1 MNMEKLKN
9 NSILSVVALSMKI
22 SFSASAI
29 LATIRII
36 CTLLNSILPTIKL
49 LLMKCI
55 IDALTNRQREETIK
69 YVIVYIVLIL
79 GGVIVDK
86 INSYCILLHSEKIG
100 LNVSNS
106 IIDKVVDLDISYF
119 DTPSL
124 YDEMN
129 IATANGGS
137 ISNLFWGFASIVQG
151 IIQFAVSFGILCKL
165 KPVYAVVLTVTS
177 IPFFFVEQHNGVESY
192 LWNRENENKVRKI
205 NYLYRVFV
213 DKYFAVDLRVNS
225 LIQYMRKK
233 YNQSWNDWFAG
244 KRKLVSNQFLKSF
257 FAVFLSN
264 IVAMGF
270 VVVMAYDVLYNNF
283 TIGDF
288 TYYLGISTQLITYTY
303 FVLSSLAA
311 FKQLRLKTSG
321 YYDFMNWRSCLDKD
335 GEMTCSDGLKSL
347 RFENVSFRYP
357 NCEDTVLH
365 NVSFEIKQG
374 DKILLIGNNG
384 SGKST
389 ILKLILRLYEPSE
402 GTIYLNGKPLRE
414 YSDKEFKA
422 LFSLLPQNYVNYA
435 FSIKE
440 NIAGSDN
447 VNEQRVLDSISMAD
461 MDNILEK
468 LPKGIETYLTK
479 QFDIE
484 GVELSV
490 GEWQKMAMAR
500 FFYKDADVKILDEPS
515 SSMDVFAHDKT
526 LAQVLKKKDSTVFL
540 ISHRLIDY
548 RNIDRVISLENGRVV
563 EDDAPDILRTKGG
576 MFSSWLKTSA
586 VDNGDNQFS
595 SQILQGS

>member
-1 MNMEKLKN
+1 MRELKN
-9 NSILSVVALSMKI
+9 NSVFSVLALSMKI
-22 SFSASAI
+22 SFSAST
-29 LATIRII
+29 LLSSIRIG

-49 LLMKCI
+49 LLMKYI
-55 IDALTNRQREETIK
+55 IDALTNRQQEETIK
-69 YVIVYIVLIL
+69 CVIVYIALIL
-79 GGVIVDK
+79 GGVVVDK
-86 INSYCILLHSEKIG
+86 VNSYCILLHSEKIG
-100 LNVSNS
+100 LNVSNA
-106 IIDKVVDLDISYF
+106 IINKVVELDISYF

-137 ISNLFWGFASIVQG
+137 ISNLFWSFAAIVQG
-151 IIQFAVSFGILCKL
+151 IIQFVVSFVILCKL
-165 KPVYAVVLTVTS
+165 KPIYAVILTVTS

-225 LIQYMRKK
+225 LIQYMKKK
-233 YNQSWNDWFAG
+233 YNQSWNNWFDG
-244 KRKLVSNQFLKSF
+244 KRKLVRKQFLKSF

-264 IVAMGF
+264 IVATGF
-270 VVVMAYDVLYNNF
+270 VVVMVYDVLYKNF
-283 TIGDF
+283 TVGDF

-303 FVLSSLAA
+303 FVLSSLAS
-311 FKQLRLKTSG
+311 FKQLQMKTSS
-321 YYDFMNWRSCLDKD
+321 YYDFMNWRSYLDKD
-335 GEMTCSDGLKSL
+335 GELSCSDGLKSL

-365 NVSFEIKQG
+365 NVSFEIKKG
-374 DKILLIGNNG
+374 DKVLLIGNNG

-389 ILKLILRLYEPSE
+389 ILKLLLRLYEPSE
-402 GTIYLNGKPLRE
+402 GTIYLNEKPLKD

-422 LFSLLPQNYVNYA
+422 MFSLLPQNYVNYA
-435 FSIKE
+435 FSMKE

-447 VNEQRVLDSISMAD
+447 VDEQMVLDSINLAD
-461 MDNILEK
+461 MTNILEK

-484 GVELSV
+484 GVELST

-500 FFYKDADVKILDEPS
+500 FFYKDAAVKLLDEPS

-526 LAQVLKKKDSTVFL
+526 IKQVLKKKDSTVVL
-540 ISHRLIDY
+540 VSHRLIDY
-548 RNIDRVISLENGRVV
+548 RNIDRVISVENGKIV
-563 EDDAPDILRTKGG
+563 EDDAPENLRTKGG
-576 MFSSWLKTSA
+576 MFSSWLKTGA
-586 VDNGDNQFS
+586 IDNEDS
-595 SQILQGS
+595 